1 MLVCFKSIIRQ
12 YCTPFQSPILNT
24 GWHSMSE
31 ALKVLNNIRT
41 LRAQARETD
50 LETLEEML
58 KKLSVIVDERRE
70 EEQAILKE
78 QEQRQAKLEAFRRKL
93 LEDGIDPAELLA
105 AVGSSQPKA
114 KSTRA
119 PRPAKYKYTD
129 ENGNEQ
135 TWTGQGRTPR
145 AIAAAIESGKT
156 LEDFAI

>member
-1 MLVCFKSIIRQ
+1 
-12 YCTPFQSPILNT
+12 
-24 GWHSMSE
+24 MSE
-31 ALKVLNNIRT
+31 TLKALNNIRT

-58 KKLSVIVDERRE
+58 EKLSVIVDERRE

-78 QEQRQAKLEAFRRKL
+78 QEQRQAKLEAFRQKL
-93 LEDGIDPAELLA
+93 LEDGIDPAELLL

-114 KSTRA
+114 KSPRA

-135 TWTGQGRTPR
+135 TWTGQVILLT
-145 AIAAAIESGKT
+145 
-156 LEDFAI
+156 

>member
-1 MLVCFKSIIRQ
+1 
-12 YCTPFQSPILNT
+12 
-24 GWHSMSE
+24 MSE

-58 KKLSVIVDERRE
+58 EKLSVIVDERRE
-70 EEQAILKE
+70 DENAALKE
-78 QEQRQAKLEAFRRKL
+78 QEEHQAKLEAFRQKL

-105 AVGSSQPKA
+105 TVGSSQPKA
-114 KSTRA
+114 KSPRA

-135 TWTGQGRTPR
+135 TWTGQGRTPKV
-145 AIAAAIESGKT
+145 IAAAIEAGKT

>member
-1 MLVCFKSIIRQ
+1 
-12 YCTPFQSPILNT
+12 
-24 GWHSMSE
+24 MSE